1 VRRSAGERRCRV
13 LVWSVCTPV
22 EQRERERERTGE
34 AATFVPGSQRL
45 KEDGGSL
52 ISSSTVTIRW
62 MVESV
67 GAVDIRWTA

>member
-1 VRRSAGERRCRV
+1 VSCSGLVCVYAGGA
-13 LVWSVCTPV
+13 T
-22 EQRERERERTGE
+22 RERERTGE